1 MIRFITLEGP
11 EGGGKTTHAR
21 LLADHL
27 QTLGLDV
34 LLSREPGGTPI
45 GDSIRRTLMDAKHIG
60 MTPEAEFLLF
70 CASRAQLVRQVLRPA
85 LAAGRTV
92 VLDRF
97 YDSSLAYQGYG
108 HQLDLDTLRAVTRFV
123 TDGLAPDLTLLLDLP
138 VETGLARKQREGE
151 WNRLDAYDLEFHQ
164 RVRQG
169 YAIMAAAEP
178 ERWIPIDADRSLEAV
193 QADIRRAV
201 AERLGLGR

>member
-27 QTLGLDV
+27 RSLGLEV
-34 LLSREPGGTPI
+34 VLSREPGGTPI
-45 GDSIRRTLMDAKHIG
+45 GDSIRRTLTDFAHEG

-70 CASRAQLVRQVLRPA
+70 SASRAQLVRQIVLPA
-85 LAAGRTV
+85 LRAGQTV

-108 HQLDLDTLRAVTRFV
+108 HQLDLDALRQITFFATH
-123 TDGLAPDLTLLLDLP
+123 GLTPDLTLLLDLP
-138 VETGLARKQREGE
+138 VEIGLARKRHEGE
-151 WNRLDAYDLEFHQ
+151 WNRLDAYDLEFHR

-169 YAIMAAAEP
+169 YTALAALEP
-178 ERWIPIDADRSLEAV
+178 QRWIIIDADRPLEAV
-193 QADIRRAV
+193 QADIQRII
-201 AERLGLGR
+201 AERLRSGA

>member
-27 QTLGLDV
+27 RALGLDV
-34 LLSREPGGTPI
+34 VLSREPGGTPI
-45 GDSIRRTLMDAKHIG
+45 GDSIRRTLMDFAHEG
-60 MTPEAEFLLF
+60 MSPHAEFLLF
-70 CASRAQLVRQVLRPA
+70 SASRAQLVRQVIRPA
-85 LAAGRTV
+85 LQAGRTV

-108 HQLDLDTLRAVTRFV
+108 HRLDLEALRLITRFA
-123 TDGLAPDLTLLLDLP
+123 TDGLNPDLTLLLDLP
-138 VETGLARKQREGE
+138 VEIGLARKQREGE
-151 WNRLDAYDLEFHQ
+151 WNRLDAYDLDFHQ

-169 YAIMAAAEP
+169 YAALAALEP
-178 ERWIPIDADRSLEAV
+178 QRWITIDANRPLDVV
-193 QADIRRAV
+193 QADLQRAV
-201 AERLGLGR
+201 VERLGLGA

>member
-1 MIRFITLEGP
+1 LIRFITLEGP

-21 LLADHL
+21 LLAEHL
-27 QTLGLDV
+27 RALGLDV
-34 LLSREPGGTPI
+34 VLSREPGGTPI
-45 GDSIRRTLMDAKHIG
+45 GDSIRRTLMDLAHQG

-70 CASRAQLVRQVLRPA
+70 SASRAQLVRQVLRPA
-85 LAAGRTV
+85 LDAGRTV

-108 HQLDLDTLRAVTRFV
+108 HQLDLDVLRAITRFA
-123 TDGLAPDLTLLLDLP
+123 TAGLTPDLTLLLDLP

-164 RVRQG
+164 RVRRG
-169 YAIMAAAEP
+169 YTALAALEP
-178 ERWIPIDADRSLEAV
+178 QRWVTIDADRPLDVV
-193 QADIRRAV
+193 QSDIQRLV
-201 AERLGLGR
+201 VERLRRNA